1 MTARRTQR
9 SLATRTAELAFAA
22 PQVVAHRVARMAL
35 AGPTLSE
42 RDRAEFRLMGAE
54 KTAAFAASWNAMAL
68 QAFRAQQALWL
79 SFARSLWSLW
89 LGGRALPKLAPQLHN
104 AVLGVL
110 NQGIGPV
117 HRTATAKARRL
128 TRARVR

>member
-1 MTARRTQR
+1 
-9 SLATRTAELAFAA
+9 
-22 PQVVAHRVARMAL
+22 MAL

-89 LGGRALPKLAPQLHN
+89 LGGRALPKLTPQLRN
-104 AVLGVL
+104 AVLVFSTKALVRCTERPPPTRGV
-110 NQGIGPV
+110 
-117 HRTATAKARRL
+117 
-128 TRARVR
+128 